1 MDNKSDKKSNSAAII
16 ASICVIGI
24 IAIGYFYIYP
34 NVDSLKKINT
44 DVEAKIAEIS
54 KYQDNI
60 SALNIL
66 KNQYSQISTQLS
78 KLGLAVPADADMP
91 DLLTQVEYMA
101 NSSGMKLNSIQPGK
115 ETAKGV
121 VPVTIN
127 LKGDFTGLNNF
138 VTMLEKNI
146 RPAGIKTINITSVS
160 GEESLLNITLN
171 IDMLKSGGTSE

>member
-1 MDNKSDKKSNSAAII
+1 MDNKPDKKNNSAAII
-16 ASICVIGI
+16 ASISVIGI

-34 NVDSLKKINT
+34 NIDGLKQLNT
-44 DVEAKIAEIS
+44 QVEAKISEIS

-66 KNQYSQISTQLS
+66 KNQYSQISGQIS
-78 KLGLAVPADADMP
+78 KLGLAIPADADMP
-91 DLLTQVEYMA
+91 NLLTQVEYMA

-146 RPAGIKTINITSVS
+146 RPANIKTINIASVS
-160 GEESLLNITLN
+160 NEESLLNITLS
-171 IDMLKSGGTSE
+171 IDMLKLGGTSD